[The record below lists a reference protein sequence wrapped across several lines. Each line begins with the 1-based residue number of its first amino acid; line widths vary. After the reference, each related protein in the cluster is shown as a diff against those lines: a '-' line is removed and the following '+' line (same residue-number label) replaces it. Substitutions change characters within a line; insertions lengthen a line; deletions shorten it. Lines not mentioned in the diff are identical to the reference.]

1 MLFRYLGQNINIG
14 RVVGSNVHTRMIVV
28 ENATAFSLLDLFSEP
43 ITNREDSAV
52 VICKEN
58 NTNVIAFA
66 YNIYTDQYSETSYT
80 TWIKVAT
87 SGTTISDNDAP
98 PTNYG
103 LFNGWTIVGHFD
115 IDDFLD
121 FTTFAANSIMF
132 YQLDT
137 GLYPYWNGANTFT
150 ADDILQGGMN
160 FMLVLPPGIE
170 ESHDG
175 TSGYQGPTPILTHEG
190 ATTNYID
197 SNTYT
202 YPSYTFQRI
211 YGLDAI
217 YIYNPLYINEAVEIK
232 GFEEDTATPG
242 WGYDTAYGYEG
253 GNVGFSSPLGLSAID
268 TGMLTL
274 FSPEPS
280 QVRDLA
286 DYLWTSDFVTN
297 LKKLWADPM
306 DAIISFGILP
316 CDLSSIKEN
325 TASNIMV
332 GNVDTEVDAYRLT
345 SQHYV
350 KEFGPVHVKEQWG
363 SALDFEP
370 FCRAQLYL
378 PFIGFVPLRVND
390 IMDADVRIQYSVD
403 CLSGDCVAQVK
414 VTKDVAYN
422 PSLDSVIYEFQG
434 NCLIRLP
441 LSSRDFSTFYKNLV
455 SGGFNMIGSAVGGNI
470 GGAVAGGSLSALNS
484 FMDGPDIQRSG
495 AYGGSSSGMSLRTPY
510 IVLTRAVQHMPDN
523 YSHYV
528 GYPSFITEKL
538 SNCEGYTVIE
548 EIIDNKIVATDT
560 EKREI
565 EALLK
570 KGVIL
575 PPTS

>member
-14 RVVGSNVHTRMIVV
+14 RVVGVNTLQRMMIL

-43 ITNREDSAV
+43 ITNGEESAV
-52 VICKEN
+52 VICKN
-58 NTNVIAFA
+58 DSNVNVVAFA
-66 YNIYTDQYSETSYT
+66 YNIYTDNYDVTQYT
-80 TWIKVAT
+80 TWVKLARTGV
-87 SGTTISDNDAP
+87 SISNDDAP
-98 PTNYG
+98 PTNYYHDWHD
-103 LFNGWTIVGHFD
+103 WTLVGHFD
-115 IDDFLD
+115 INDYMNFE
-121 FTTFAANSIMF
+121 TFGANSFSF
-132 YQLDT
+132 YQIET
-137 GLYPYWNGANTFT
+137 GLYPYWNGANNIT
-150 ADDILQGGMN
+150 ADSTLGGGMN
-160 FMLVLPPGIE
+160 FIMCLSPGIK
-170 ESHDG
+170 ESHEDEYG
-175 TSGYQGPTPILTHEG
+175 FFGNTPVLDHEG
-190 ATTNYID
+190 VTTNYID
-197 SNTYT
+197 SNTYA
-202 YPSYTFQRI
+202 YPSYTFPHAFGLNGI
-211 YGLDAI
+211 YV
-217 YIYNPLYINEAVEIK
+217 YNPMFITEAVEIK
-232 GFEEDTATPG
+232 GFEDDTATPG

-316 CDLSSIKEN
+316 CNLDSIKEN
-325 TASNIMV
+325 TSSNIMV
-332 GNVDTEVDAYRLT
+332 GNVDTQVDAYRLT

-390 IMDADVRIQYSVD
+390 IMDAAVRIQYSVD

-414 VTKDVAYN
+414 ITKEVSYN
-422 PSLDSVIYEFQG
+422 STLDSVIYEYQG

-470 GGAVAGGSLSALNS
+470 GSTVAGGSLSALNS

-510 IVLTRAVQHMPDN
+510 IVLTRAVQHMPAN

-538 SNCEGYTVIE
+538 SNCSGFTVIE
-548 EIIDNKIVATDT
+548 EIIDNTIVATDT

-575 PPTS
+575 P